1 MRAFLRRLAFEDR
14 GQDLIE
20 YALLAALIAL
30 AAIAVLGPLGTAISK
45 QFTDV
50 KTELDK

>member
-1 MRAFLRRLAFEDR
+1 MKTLLGRLVREEEA
-14 GQDLIE
+14 QDLIE